1 MKQPDRA
8 WQPPPDLKSENA
20 SARMGWIGDVV
31 AAGESFNASLSN
43 TKDQVRAID
52 MISGRTGSRLG
63 QLRSTLT
70 LNRGKRAL
78 REVVANIS
86 DIRAI
91 DGYSSDNPAFQ
102 DFLTMQNKVWKAVYF
117 ESKFPRAMKRCVQ
130 WLTAGG
136 YAFISPVYRNLRLS
150 ARSAKRID
158 FDVFNKNDVLT
169 FQMPEDFDIQRAY
182 AHTLIRFMPNFEAHA
197 KFPKFQSQLRPVA
210 RRRYSGNVSKDR
222 IGLAERFRMGDNPQ
236 QGTWSEQMNEIR
248 FTHVNDLSI
257 NETKSPRPI
266 GAPGAMESYIV
277 PFIGQDLPTEY
288 MLNGFRVT
296 RKATEEDCYLYPNL
310 RLLISQSG
318 MKQPMY
324 DGPGFD
330 CHGMFPLARFSADEW
345 PWEPGYS
352 LASDIFSVEE
362 TRQQFERGIDQTA
375 KARFDP
381 ALIYDKNVLPRKT
394 AEQFDPY
401 EERGRLGLDGAATET
416 AVRTALPQ
424 ELLNVPTWGFD
435 WMKHLDD
442 SEDYMLGNNAMN
454 NLAKAKLNSA
464 DGDAIERA
472 MEEAGPIVKDIS
484 HGMEMPMQDIMDMCL
499 SLVLQYYPPGRIMQ
513 YVGPDGV
520 SRETFD
526 LDPSSLAPSHMPGE
540 DPANGPSVYTRME
553 RIKMFTDNIH
563 STITPGSLHGVV
575 QTAQKLLYLQI
586 QRAGGMISSET
597 VMKANDVPNWG
608 TLDGN
613 TELEKWKSEQ
623 EMKLMFA
630 HRMQELQA
638 GLATDQ
644 LGAGAPPTPQG
655 LPESKPQPGRPPS
668 GQKAPHLLTKAS
680 AEGPR
685 ATISES

>member
-1 MKQPDRA
+1 MKQPEKS
-8 WQPPPDLKSENA
+8 WQPPPDEGRENA
-20 SARMGWIGDVV
+20 SARMGWLQDVV

-43 TKDQVRAID
+43 SKDQIRAID

-70 LNRGKRAL
+70 MNRGKRAL
-78 REVVANIS
+78 RETVANIS

-91 DGYSSDNPAFQ
+91 DGYSSDNPAYQ

-130 WLTAGG
+130 WLTSGG

-182 AHTLIRFMPNFEAHA
+182 AHTLIRFMPNYEAHA

-210 RRRYSGNVSKDR
+210 RRRYSGNAAKDR
-222 IGLAERFRMGDNPQ
+222 IGLAERFRAGDSPQ
-236 QGTWSEQMNEIR
+236 QGTWSEQMNELR
-248 FTHVNDLSI
+248 YTHVNDLSI
-257 NETKSPRPI
+257 NETKKPRPM
-266 GAPGAMESYIV
+266 GAPGALESYIV
-277 PFIGQDLPTEY
+277 PFIGQELPTSEFIQP
-288 MLNGFRVT
+288 GIRKT

-310 RLLISQSG
+310 RLFISQSG

-330 CHGMFPLARFSADEW
+330 WHGMFPLARFSADEW

-352 LASDIFSVEE
+352 LAGDIFSVEE

-381 ALIYDKNVLPRKT
+381 ALIYDKGIVPRKT

-401 EERGRLGLDGAATET
+401 EERGRLGLDGAATEN

-424 ELLNVPTWGFD
+424 ELLNAPAWAFD
-435 WMKHLDD
+435 WLKHLGD
-442 SEDYMLGNNAMN
+442 SEDYMLGNDAMN
-454 NLAKAKLNSA
+454 NLAKAKLSA
-464 DGDAIERA
+464 ASGDAVERA

-484 HGMEMPMQDIMDMCL
+484 HGMELPMQDIMEMCL
-499 SLVLQYYPPGRIMQ
+499 GLVLQYYPPGRIMQ
-513 YVGPDGV
+513 YVGPDAV
-520 SRETFD
+520 SREIFD
-526 LDPSSLAPSHMPGE
+526 LDPSSLVPSHVLGE
-540 DPANGPSVYTRME
+540 DPENGPSIYTRME
-553 RIKMFTDNIH
+553 RTKIFMSNIH
-563 STITPGSLHGVV
+563 ALITPGSLHGVV

-586 QRAGGMISSET
+586 ARSGGMISSET

-623 EMKLMFA
+623 EMKLEFA
-630 HRMQELQA
+630 VKMKQLEGSLVPLGPA
-638 GLATDQ
+638 G
-644 LGAGAPPTPQG
+644 PPVPQG
-655 LPESKPQPGRPPS
+655 TVNSGPQPGRPPS
-668 GQKAPHLLTKAS
+668 GQKAPHMVTKGS

-685 ATISES
+685 AVISES